1 VIRLAERKMPVFV
14 RIDEYQ
20 DVLDVMNMIKNKL
33 EDAKET
39 LSKINELKNEE
50 DAELELWRTG
60 VEELERKMA
69 FIDKAL
75 FEPSM
80 I

>member
-1 VIRLAERKMPVFV
+1 LPERTMPVFV
-14 RIDEYQ
+14 KVDEYQ

-39 LSKINELKNEE
+39 LNRINELKNEE

-60 VEELERKMA
+60 VEELERKMS

-80 I
+80 L

>member
-1 VIRLAERKMPVFV
+1 MPVFV

-20 DVLDVMNMIKNKL
+20 DVLDVMNMIRNKL

-80 I
+80 L

>member
-1 VIRLAERKMPVFV
+1 MPVFV

-20 DVLDVMNMIKNKL
+20 DVLDVMNMIRNKL

-39 LSKINELKNEE
+39 LNKINELKNEE

-80 I
+80 L

>member
-1 VIRLAERKMPVFV
+1 MAERAMPVFV

-20 DVLDVMNMIKNKL
+20 DVLDVMNMIRNKL

-39 LSKINELKNEE
+39 LNKINELKNEE

-80 I
+80 L